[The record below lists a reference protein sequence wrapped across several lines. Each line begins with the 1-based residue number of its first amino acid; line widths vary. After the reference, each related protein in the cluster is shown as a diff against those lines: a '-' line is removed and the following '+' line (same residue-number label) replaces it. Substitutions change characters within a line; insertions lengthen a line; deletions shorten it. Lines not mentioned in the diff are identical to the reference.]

1 MTQSSSNNGI
11 TAFEALRARLE
22 SLAYRLLRS
31 RAEAEDVVQD
41 AWLKW
46 HAADA
51 NALREPAAWLATI
64 TTRLAIDR
72 LRRLRRER
80 MPRAHG
86 ALPQTWPGDAGEAGD
101 SGHSGHS
108 GHAADWAPSAEDL
121 ALRAA
126 EMSHG
131 LLLLLERLSPL
142 ERAAF
147 VLHEGFDCD
156 YAEIARVV
164 GKTPANCRQI
174 VHRAR
179 ARLQRPGMPSAPDD
193 PARHR
198 QVVDRL
204 REAIALQD
212 RAGVM
217 ALVGAGTAAAYE
229 AGVPRDS
236 ARFVERDEASALA
249 PTSQRFGDASMPA
262 QARDGV
268 LRAESITTID
278 GEPRVALLDAEGE
291 IVALVAVSV
300 GLEESEGAP
309 VARMAIVTDAAVL
322 RAANRLYGA
331 RAVKRL
337 LQRIFE
343 QPARSGAVRCSAEE
357 AIVA

>member
-1 MTQSSSNNGI
+1 MTQSSSNTSNM
-11 TAFEALRARLE
+11 AFEALRSRLE

-80 MPRAHG
+80 MPQA
-86 ALPQTWPGDAGEAGD
+86 WPGHAGIAAD
-101 SGHSGHS
+101 SGNLN
-108 GHAADWAPSAEDL
+108 HAADWAPSAEDL

-131 LLLLLERLSPL
+131 LLLLLERLSPV

-147 VLHEGFDCD
+147 VLHEGFECD
-156 YAEIARVV
+156 YAEIARIV

-212 RAGVM
+212 RLGVM
-217 ALVGAGTAAAYE
+217 ALVGVTTAAASVANDPE
-229 AGVPRDS
+229 PR
-236 ARFVERDEASALA
+236 VERDEVSALA
-249 PTSQRFGDASMPA
+249 HASQRFGGACARA
-262 QARDGV
+262 QARGS
-268 LRAESITTID
+268 LFHAESVAALE
-278 GEPRVALLDAEGE
+278 GQSRVALLDAEGE
-291 IVALVAVSV
+291 IVALIAVSV
-300 GLEESEGAP
+300 AVEGSEHTP
-309 VARMAIVTDAAVL
+309 VAPMAIITDAAVL

-343 QPARSGAVRCSAEE
+343 YPAHGGAVHCGMEE
-357 AIVA
+357 AVAV

>member
-11 TAFEALRARLE
+11 TAFEALRSRLE

-101 SGHSGHS
+101 SGNSGYS
-108 GHAADWAPSAEDL
+108 GHAADWGPSAEDL
-121 ALRAA
+121 ALRAT

-131 LLLLLERLSPL
+131 LLLLLERLSPV

-156 YAEIARVV
+156 YAEIARIV

-179 ARLQRPGMPSAPDD
+179 ERLQRPGMPSAPDD

-217 ALVGAGTAAAYE
+217 ALVGATTAVGYE
-229 AGVPRDS
+229 ACDP
-236 ARFVERDEASALA
+236 APLMERDEVSALA
-249 PTSQRFGDASMPA
+249 HASQRFGNALTWTQTRHTLLHAEP
-262 QARDGV
+262 GV
-268 LRAESITTID
+268 AIE

-291 IVALVAVSV
+291 IVALIAVSV
-300 GLEESEGAP
+300 AVEGSENAP
-309 VARMAIVTDAAVL
+309 IARMAIITDAAVL

-343 QPARSGAVRCSAEE
+343 QPARGDAVRCSLEE

>member
-11 TAFEALRARLE
+11 TAFEALRSRLE

-108 GHAADWAPSAEDL
+108 ADWAPSAEDL

-131 LLLLLERLSPL
+131 LLLLLERLSPV

-156 YAEIARVV
+156 YAEIARII

-179 ARLQRPGMPSAPDD
+179 ERLQRPGMPCAPDD

-217 ALVGAGTAAAYE
+217 ALVGATTAVGYE
-229 AGVPRDS
+229 ACDP
-236 ARFVERDEASALA
+236 APLMERDEVSALA
-249 PTSQRFGDASMPA
+249 HASQRFGSALTWTQTRHSLLHAEP
-262 QARDGV
+262 GV
-268 LRAESITTID
+268 AID

-309 VARMAIVTDAAVL
+309 IARMAIITDAAVL

-343 QPARSGAVRCSAEE
+343 QPARSGAVRCSVEE

>member
-1 MTQSSSNNGI
+1 MTQSSSSNNGI
-11 TAFEALRARLE
+11 TAFEALRSRLE

-80 MPRAHG
+80 LPHTHG
-86 ALPQTWPGDAGEAGD
+86 SGPWAGGSGD
-101 SGHSGHS
+101 SGNSGL
-108 GHAADWAPSAEDL
+108 ATDWAPSAEDL

-126 EMSHG
+126 EISHG
-131 LLLLLERLSPL
+131 LLLLLERLSPV

-156 YAEIARVV
+156 YAEIARIV

-179 ARLQRPGMPSAPDD
+179 ARLQRPGMPAVPDD

-198 QVVDRL
+198 QVVDHL
-204 REAIALQD
+204 REAIASQD

-217 ALVGAGTAAAYE
+217 ALLGAATVVACVASEDALP
-229 AGVPRDS
+229 VDRD
-236 ARFVERDEASALA
+236 VVSALA
-249 PTSQRFGDASMPA
+249 CASQGSEEAHA
-262 QARDGV
+262 CGQA
-268 LRAESITTID
+268 LRAASVATID
-278 GEPRVALLDAEGE
+278 GESRIALFGADGE

-300 GLEESEGAP
+300 GVEEGENAP
-309 VARMAIVTDAAVL
+309 VARMAVITDAAVVY
-322 RAANRLYGA
+322 AANRVYGA
-331 RAVKRL
+331 RAIKRL
-337 LQRIFE
+337 LQRIFA
-343 QPARSGAVRCSAEE
+343 QPARSGAVRCSVEE
-357 AIVA
+357 AIAA

>member
-11 TAFEALRARLE
+11 TAFEALRSRLE

-80 MPRAHG
+80 MPHAHG
-86 ALPQTWPGDAGEAGD
+86 ALPQTWPGEAGD
-101 SGHSGHS
+101 SGSS

-131 LLLLLERLSPL
+131 LLLLLERLSPV

-156 YAEIARVV
+156 YAEIARII

-179 ARLQRPGMPSAPDD
+179 ERLQRPGMPSAPDD

-229 AGVPRDS
+229 AGVPRDR
-236 ARFVERDEASALA
+236 ARLVERDEASALA
-249 PTSQRFGDASMPA
+249 PTSQRFSDASMPA

-268 LRAESITTID
+268 LRAESITTIE

-331 RAVKRL
+331 QAIKRL

>member
-131 LLLLLERLSPL
+131 LSLLLERLSPV

-156 YAEIARVV
+156 YAEIARLV

-179 ARLQRPGMPSAPDD
+179 ERLQRPGMPSAPDD

-229 AGVPRDS
+229 ACDP
-236 ARFVERDEASALA
+236 APLMERDEVSALA
-249 PTSQRFGDASMPA
+249 HASPRFGNALTWTQTRHS
-262 QARDGV
+262 
-268 LRAESITTID
+268 LLHAESEVAIE

-291 IVALVAVSV
+291 IVALIAVSV
-300 GLEESEGAP
+300 AASENAP
-309 VARMAIVTDAAVL
+309 IARMAIITDAAVL

-343 QPARSGAVRCSAEE
+343 QPVRGDAVRCGVEE
-357 AIVA
+357 AVAA

>member
-11 TAFEALRARLE
+11 TAFEALRSRLE

-101 SGHSGHS
+101 SGHSGH
-108 GHAADWAPSAEDL
+108 AADWAPSAEDL

-131 LLLLLERLSPL
+131 LLLLLERLSPV

-156 YAEIARVV
+156 YAEIARII

-179 ARLQRPGMPSAPDD
+179 ERLQRPGMPSAPDD

-217 ALVGAGTAAAYE
+217 ALVGATTAVGYE
-229 AGVPRDS
+229 ACDP
-236 ARFVERDEASALA
+236 APLMERDEVSALA
-249 PTSQRFGDASMPA
+249 HASQRFGNALTWTQTRHS
-262 QARDGV
+262 
-268 LRAESITTID
+268 LLHAEPDVAIG

-291 IVALVAVSV
+291 IVALIAVSV
-300 GLEESEGAP
+300 EASGNAP
-309 VARMAIVTDAAVL
+309 IARMAIITDAAVL

-343 QPARSGAVRCSAEE
+343 QPARGDAVRCGVEE
-357 AIVA
+357 AVAA

>member
-11 TAFEALRARLE
+11 TAFEALRSRLE

-80 MPRAHG
+80 MPHAHG
-86 ALPQTWPGDAGEAGD
+86 ARPQTWSGDAGEAGEAGD
-101 SGHSGHS
+101 SGNS

-131 LLLLLERLSPL
+131 LLLLLERLSPV

-212 RAGVM
+212 RVGVM
-217 ALVGAGTAAAYE
+217 ALVGATTAVAYE
-229 AGVPRDS
+229 ACVANSS
-236 ARFVERDEASALA
+236 APLVERDEVSALA
-249 PTSQRFGDASMPA
+249 QSSQRFGDALTWT
-262 QARDGV
+262 QTRDSLLHVEPGV
-268 LRAESITTID
+268 AIN
-278 GEPRVALLDAEGE
+278 GEPHVALLNAEGE
-291 IVALVAVSV
+291 IVALIAVSV
-300 GLEESEGAP
+300 AVEGSGNAP
-309 VARMAIVTDAAVL
+309 IARMAIITDAAVL
-322 RAANRLYGA
+322 RAANCLYGA

-343 QPARSGAVRCSAEE
+343 QPARGDAVRCGVEE
-357 AIVA
+357 AVAA

>member
-11 TAFEALRARLE
+11 TAFEALRSRLE

-72 LRRLRRER
+72 LRRRRRER
-80 MPRAHG
+80 MPHAHG
-86 ALPQTWPGDAGEAGD
+86 ALAQTWPGDTGEAGD
-101 SGHSGHS
+101 SGNSR
-108 GHAADWAPSAEDL
+108 HAADWAPSAEDL

-131 LLLLLERLSPL
+131 LLLLLERLSPV

-156 YAEIARVV
+156 YAEIARLV

-217 ALVGAGTAAAYE
+217 ALVGATPAVEYE
-229 AGVPRDS
+229 ACDP
-236 ARFVERDEASALA
+236 APLVERDEVSALA
-249 PTSQRFGDASMPA
+249 HASRRFGNALTWTQTRHSLLHADAGA
-262 QARDGV
+262 AI
-268 LRAESITTID
+268 E
-278 GEPRVALLDAEGE
+278 GEPRVALLDADGE
-291 IVALVAVSV
+291 IVALIEVSV
-300 GLEESEGAP
+300 AMDGSENAP
-309 VARMAIVTDAAVL
+309 IARVAIITDAAVL

-337 LQRIFE
+337 LQRIFG
-343 QPARSGAVRCSAEE
+343 QPARGDAVRCGVEE
-357 AIVA
+357 AVAA